1 MYSHFSAYNCPTAP
15 YVKSDGQVYCALSL
29 RGKFKYRDAIEVCTN
44 QGARLPVIRTFDEQ
58 AKVNERRKQVY
69 HIVLSSNACG
79 SKRDVLDLATV
90 VLKNI
95 F

>member
-69 HIVLSSNACG
+69 HMVVSSNAHY
-79 SKRDVLDLATV
+79 
-90 VLKNI
+90 
-95 F
+95 

>member
-1 MYSHFSAYNCPTAP
+1 MYSCFSAYNCPTAP

-58 AKVNERRKQVY
+58 AKVNERRKQV
-69 HIVLSSNACG
+69 HLVLA
-79 SKRDVLDLATV
+79 
-90 VLKNI
+90 
-95 F
+95 

>member
-69 HIVLSSNACG
+69 RESPHFMISQFVIPAIS
-79 SKRDVLDLATV
+79 
-90 VLKNI
+90 
-95 F
+95 